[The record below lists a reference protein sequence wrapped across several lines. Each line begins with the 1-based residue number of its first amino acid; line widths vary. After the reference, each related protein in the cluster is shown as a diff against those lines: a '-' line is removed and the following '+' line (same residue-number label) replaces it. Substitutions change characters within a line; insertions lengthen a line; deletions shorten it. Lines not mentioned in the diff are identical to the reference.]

1 MDANLKGVLF
11 SNEGLRMATRLGL
24 WLSVLLSGFLF
35 AAGCSSDVPAEPIPR
50 VYQPPPQL
58 QATYVRPRPQYVYV
72 PPRPVPHYYTPVP
85 VRPRRP
91 AGIFA
96 DIPASWIPPVPP
108 RHWKWII
115 IHHTATSFGNA
126 AIVTRWHI
134 ARGFDEMGYHFLIDN
149 GNGGPDGRVEVGTRW
164 PKQKWGAHT
173 KTPDNQFNNYGIG
186 ICLVGNFDIT
196 HPTPAQLRSLTRLV
210 AYLMLTYHIS
220 PDNVLGHNQ
229 CKPTDCPGRYMNVAA
244 VRNAAVRMLVDAGYT
259 QFAHEPARLAAG
271 TELLRD
277 VYPR

>member
-1 MDANLKGVLF
+1 
-11 SNEGLRMATRLGL
+11 MATRLGL
-24 WLSVLLSGFLF
+24 WLSILLSGLML
-35 AAGCSSDVPAEPIPR
+35 AAGCQSETTEDQVPR
-50 VYQPPPQL
+50 VYQAPIQQQYSRP
-58 QATYVRPRPQYVYV
+58 YVAPRQYVYV
-72 PPRPVPHYYTPVP
+72 APVRRYTYAPVPL
-85 VRPRRP
+85 RPRRP

-96 DIPASWIPPVPP
+96 DIPVSWIPPVAP
-108 RHWKWII
+108 RPWKWIV

-126 AIVTRWHI
+126 AIVTRWHL

-196 HPTPAQLRSLTRLV
+196 HPTPAQLHSLTRLV

-220 PDNVLGHNQ
+220 PDHVLGHNN

-244 VRNAAVRMLVDAGYT
+244 VRRAAVRMLVDAGYT
-259 QFAHEPARLAAG
+259 QFAHEPTALAAG

-277 VYPR
+277 VDAR